1 MSVNYSQKRR
11 DSSDSND
18 LNDNI
23 PNTNDIE
30 GESDNQNTSQI
41 NNKKEA
47 EKPPISTTEIN
58 LKIDATKQSND
69 TNKNKNKEKDITKK
83 NGMKSEEKDT
93 KKKSQI
99 KKENNN
105 LDYQLQISSLEDKIK
120 EIESNHTNTMIK
132 LSSEGKNIDVK
143 LKSISKEN
151 KILTNNLES
160 LSSELDK
167 MIYKVTSNPGK
178 ILKQRKQENTGKDNS
193 NIKNKEIQNKQKLID
208 ILKKDNLRL
217 KNEVERINKNSFE
230 QDENKLIANLVEK
243 NKEIKMLENKLKEY
257 KSKIDEHN
265 KCERNIEI
273 LNKSIENN
281 RRE

>member
-1 MSVNYSQKRR
+1 MSVNYSQKQR
-11 DSSDSND
+11 DSDESIDP
-18 LNDNI
+18 NDNI

-30 GESDNQNTSQI
+30 GENDIQNTSQV
-41 NNKKEA
+41 NSQKET

-58 LKIDATKQSND
+58 LKIDATKQSNN
-69 TNKNKNKEKDITKK
+69 TNKNKEKDKTKK
-83 NGMKSEEKDT
+83 NGINSEEKDM
-93 KKKSQI
+93 KKKFQI

-105 LDYQLQISSLEDKIK
+105 LDYQMQISSLEDKIK

-178 ILKQRKQENTGKDNS
+178 ILKQKKSENNGKENS
-193 NIKNKEIQNKQKLID
+193 DIKNKEIQNKQKLID

-243 NKEIKMLENKLKEY
+243 NKEIKILENKLKEY
-257 KSKIDEHN
+257 KNKIDEHN
-265 KCERNIEI
+265 KCEKNIEI
-273 LNKSIENN
+273 FFLFF
-281 RRE
+281 

>member
-1 MSVNYSQKRR
+1 MSVNYSQKQR
-11 DSSDSND
+11 DSDESIDP
-18 LNDNI
+18 NDNI

-30 GESDNQNTSQI
+30 GENDIQNTSQV
-41 NNKKEA
+41 NSQKEA

-58 LKIDATKQSND
+58 LKIDATKQSSD
-69 TNKNKNKEKDITKK
+69 TNKNKEKDTTKK
-83 NGMKSEEKDT
+83 NGINSEEKDM
-93 KKKSQI
+93 KKKFHI

-105 LDYQLQISSLEDKIK
+105 LDYQMQISSLEDKIK

-178 ILKQRKQENTGKDNS
+178 ILKQ
-193 NIKNKEIQNKQKLID
+193 
-208 ILKKDNLRL
+208 KK
-217 KNEVERINKNSFE
+217 S
-230 QDENKLIANLVEK
+230 
-243 NKEIKMLENKLKEY
+243 
-257 KSKIDEHN
+257 
-265 KCERNIEI
+265 
-273 LNKSIENN
+273 ENN
-281 RRE
+281 GKENGYKK